1 MTLEDT
7 CMEATVRVANEA
19 ARYFL
24 LRAADMPDS
33 DLERFMGATV
43 AALEECVE
51 YMLMELGADKT
62 AAAAGCET
70 ALDAF
75 VDELI
80 RLGGENA
87 AKR

>member
-1 MTLEDT
+1 MKLEEI
-7 CMEATVRVANEA
+7 CMEAIVKAADEA
-19 ARYFL
+19 ARAFL

-33 DLERFMGATV
+33 DLERFMGATL

-51 YMLMELGADKT
+51 YMLMELGADET